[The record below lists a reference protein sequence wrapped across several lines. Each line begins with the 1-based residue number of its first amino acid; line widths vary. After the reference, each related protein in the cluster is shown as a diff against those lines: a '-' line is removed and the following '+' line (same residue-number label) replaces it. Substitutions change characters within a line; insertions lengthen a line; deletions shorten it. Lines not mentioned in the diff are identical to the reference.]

1 MIQQIQQIQQIQYV
15 FEKTEVLCTDN
26 GCEGTEK
33 PSEGKVA
40 DAFESI
46 KLGSLGTRCIE
57 RHERDTV

>member
-1 MIQQIQQIQQIQYV
+1 MSLK
-15 FEKTEVLCTDN
+15 KTEVLCTDN

-46 KLGSLGTRCIE
+46 KLGSLGTRRIE